1 MQIRFPFDGGECY
14 TTPEVRKMSC
24 LGNLIWFVCAGLW
37 QGLSWT
43 IAGFLWSITIIGIP
57 IGQQCFKFA
66 ALSFCPFGR
75 DVIYGGGAVSFVLNL
90 IWLVVSGLPIA
101 IAAAVNGVLL
111 CCTLVG
117 IPWGMQCFKLAKLA
131 LMPFGAEIIHI

>member
-1 MQIRFPFDGGECY
+1 M
-14 TTPEVRKMSC
+14 
-24 LGNLIWFVCAGLW
+24 
-37 QGLSWT
+37 
-43 IAGFLWSITIIGIP
+43 
-57 IGQQCFKFA
+57 
-66 ALSFCPFGR
+66 
-75 DVIYGGGAVSFVLNL
+75 LNL